1 MSQKLTVF
9 AKWSIWRARSLHKIK
24 IFSTIS
30 TDPTAS
36 TTTTTTTTN
45 EPRHYLDYILDITIA
60 YPNGK
65 PLDILNIIHGIRL
78 PCPTYFFYRLYHTSQ
93 LPKTEEALTKW
104 LYERWHEKEKILEE
118 FYKTGAFSIPVAM
131 PPIVVQQDMLRFL
144 IINLF
149 FITSTYVH
157 LQMFYMLADYCN
169 RFYVQ
174 SFA

>member
-1 MSQKLTVF
+1 MTNDF
-9 AKWSIWRARSLHKIK
+9 RFK
-24 IFSTIS
+24 IFLFFF
-30 TDPTAS
+30 TDPDA
-36 TTTTTTTTN
+36 TTKKSEN
-45 EPRHYLDYILDITIA
+45 PRHYLDYILDITIA

-65 PLDILNIIHGIRL
+65 PLDILNIVHGIRL
-78 PCPTYFFYRLYHTSQ
+78 PCPTYFLYRLYHTSQ

-104 LYERWHEKEKILEE
+104 LFERWHEKEKILED
-118 FYKTGAFSIPVAM
+118 FYKTGTFSIPVAM
-131 PPIVVQQDMLRFL
+131 PPIVVQQDMLRIL

-169 RFYVQ
+169 RLYVH